1 MANVKMGFEGQLFYG
16 PADAS
21 QADVNLTN
29 VKDITLTYD
38 VERGD
43 ITVRGGST
51 VPPIKLEAVTMRS
64 FSVEWGMINDKG
76 TPDAELA
83 LLLTAATDGTLV
95 AIYLKDYSS
104 GAGPDFDATLSVS
117 WGLPL
122 SGEQTI
128 TFTAVPSVVRSAY
141 A

>member
-1 MANVKMGFEGQLFYG
+1 MANVKMGFEGLLFYG
-16 PADAS
+16 TAAS
-21 QADVNLTN
+21 TATTNLTN
-29 VKDITLTYD
+29 VKDISLTYD

-51 VPPIKLEAVTMRS
+51 FPPIKTQAVTMRS

-95 AIYLKDYSS
+95 AIKLKDFSS
-104 GAGPDFDATLSVS
+104 GKGPDFDATLSVS

-122 SGEQTI
+122 SGEQII
-128 TFTAVPSVVRSAY
+128 TFTAVPSFVRNIY
-141 A
+141 N